1 MILAVFACSP
11 WAREASFLCLPLR
24 AVPPPNL
31 SYPAPSRAAQ
41 PSTDAISFLL
51 PLQTNHTNGT
61 AQLSPCSLS
70 ATAGQLLDTQLVIVM
85 TLRTLGLYATLL

>member
-11 WAREASFLCLPLR
+11 WAREASFLCLLLR

-70 ATAGQLLDTQLVIVM
+70 AAAGQLLDTQLFIVM
-85 TLRTLGLYATLL
+85 TLRTLYATLL